1 MNPPQKEKI
10 RISLKGREH
19 GFYSNM
25 WSQATG
31 NESNSV
37 GGKEAVTFFK
47 RSGLS
52 VDVLK

>member
-1 MNPPQKEKI
+1 MKKDKI
-10 RISLKGREH
+10 KITLKGREH

-31 NESNSV
+31 NNQNSV

-52 VDVLK
+52 VEILK